1 MDIPSLEK
9 ASRGHLP
16 VVADEQAHYG
26 AVGTELPDSYVC
38 GRLMGIDAIRSEH
51 TYIPF
56 CIFRKELLYIKLDL
70 M

>member
-38 GRLMGIDAIRSEH
+38 GRLMGSMR
-51 TYIPF
+51 
-56 CIFRKELLYIKLDL
+56 
-70 M
+70 